1 VAFISSAENLNN
13 LERIQKIN
21 QRMALGQAT
30 PEEAVDLAKQGRA
43 VVWIDSGLHATEVAP
58 AQHAPELAYR
68 MLTGEDDETR
78 KIRQNV
84 ILMQVPVINPD
95 GLDWVVHWYRENVGT
110 PYELAPLPRLYQ
122 KYAGHDNNRDS
133 FMLNLAETRHVAR
146 LLYREWFPHIVYN
159 QHQQPAFPARYPT
172 SASTAGGTAECA
184 PRRPS
189 TTCMASSPRRP
200 PECSAPPEWTS

>member
-1 VAFISSAENLNN
+1 TPAEHLGFPPGEDFKLADFSQISGYFEKLDQASDRLRLVEFGKSAHGKPMFVAFISSAENLNN

-30 PEEAVDLAKQGRA
+30 PEEAASLAKQGKA
-43 VVWIDSGLHATEVAP
+43 VVWIDSGLHPTEVAP
-58 AQHAPELAYR
+58 AQPSPELAYR
-68 MLTGEDDETR
+68 MVTGEDDETR
-78 KIRQNV
+78 EIRQNV

-133 FMLNLAETRHVAR
+133 
-146 LLYREWFPHIVYN
+146 
-159 QHQQPAFPARYPT
+159 
-172 SASTAGGTAECA
+172 
-184 PRRPS
+184 
-189 TTCMASSPRRP
+189 
-200 PECSAPPEWTS
+200 